1 MNAQTL
7 LLALAAMSF
16 AASIAGVAARSAR
29 MPRLAMAAIWPP
41 RR

>member
-16 AASIAGVAARSAR
+16 AASLAGVAARAVR
-29 MPRLAMAAIWPP
+29 MPRQATAAVWPP